1 MLGVFV
7 FLDARL
13 YVKVAS
19 KLQSRWLPDWAELC
33 VTEIK
38 SGTQQIALRML
49 QDGVPRQDTHMLIQL
64 SQAELQ
70 ILK

>member
-1 MLGVFV
+1 MLGAFAFWDV
-7 FLDARL
+7 RL

-19 KLQSRWLPDWAELC
+19 KLQPRWLPDWAELC
-33 VTEIK
+33 VTQIK
-38 SGTQQIALRML
+38 SGMQQIALRML
-49 QDGVPRQDTHMLIQL
+49 QEGVPRQDTQLLIQL

>member
-1 MLGVFV
+1 MEQVDLG
-7 FLDARL
+7 
-13 YVKVAS
+13 
-19 KLQSRWLPDWAELC
+19 
-33 VTEIK
+33 
-38 SGTQQIALRML
+38 ML